1 MKYKQAFTIPE
12 HVSRVTSTL
21 NKAGF
26 EAYLIGGCVRDLC
39 MGITPKDWDI
49 TTNATPEQVVPLFEK
64 AVHENNFGMVAVV
77 DEEEPLDSPYRTIEV
92 TTYRSETTYS
102 NNRHPD
108 SIMYASTLAEDVKRR
123 DFTMNALA
131 YDVTHQ
137 EIIDHYN
144 GIEDIRNHRI
154 ITVGDAHERFDEDA
168 LRILRALRFSAQL
181 KFNIEE
187 KTEQAIFDHAKN
199 LTSISPERIRD
210 EFVKLIMSD
219 HPMHGLEL
227 TLNHGVLEY
236 ISPELKEGVGIDQ
249 SRNHVYD
256 VWEHCLRALQK
267 TADES
272 WPLYLRLSALFHD
285 VGKPRTRRWD
295 SEQKIYTFYGH
306 EVVGARMVEK
316 WMKRLRFSKELTR
329 RVILLVRYHMFFSD
343 PEQITL
349 SAARRMIR
357 NVGEENIWELMKL
370 RRADRI
376 GMGRPKAAPYRL
388 RKYEAM
394 IEEALR
400 DPISV
405 QQLKINGD
413 YMIRDMGMK
422 PGPRMGWILHALLD
436 EVLDDPKRNTQEW
449 LIERTRDLDE
459 LDDDTLKKLGEKGK
473 DKKDAYEEEAVKEL
487 HKKHGVA

>member
-1 MKYKQAFTIPE
+1 MKHTISFTIPKQVS
-12 HVSRVTSTL
+12 HVTTTL
-21 NKAGF
+21 QDAGY

-49 TTNATPEQVVPLFEK
+49 TTNATPEQVIPLFEK
-64 AVHENNFGMVAVV
+64 AVHENNFGMVAIVHE
-77 DEEEPLDSPYRTIEV
+77 DEPLDSPYRAIEV

-108 SIMYASTLAEDVKRR
+108 SITYATTLSEDVQRR

-131 YDVTHQ
+131 YDVRAG

-144 GIEDIRNHRI
+144 GLQDIKDKRI
-154 ITVGDAHERFDEDA
+154 VTVGQAHERFEEDA

-181 KFNIEE
+181 RFDIEE
-187 KTEQAIFDHAKN
+187 LTEKGIYDYARN
-199 LTSISPERIRD
+199 LTSISAERIRD
-210 EFVKLIMSD
+210 EFIKLIMSD
-219 HPMHGLEL
+219 HPMHGLQL
-227 TLNHGVLEY
+227 TLTHGALEY
-236 ISPELKEGVGIDQ
+236 ISPELKEGVGVDQ

-267 TADES
+267 TADEQ
-272 WPLYLRLSALFHD
+272 WPLYLRLAALFHD
-285 VGKPRTRRWD
+285 VGKPRTKRWD
-295 SEQKIYTFYGH
+295 KEQKIHTFYGH
-306 EVVGARMVEK
+306 EVVGARMVEQ
-316 WMKRLRFSKELTR
+316 WMKRLRFSKELTK
-329 RVILLVRYHMFFSD
+329 RVTLLVRYHMFFSD

-357 NVGEENIWELMKL
+357 NVGKENIWELMKL

-405 QQLKINGD
+405 QQLKIDGD
-413 YMIRDMGMK
+413 YMIRDMGMQ

-436 EVLDDPKRNTQEW
+436 EVLEDPKRNTHTW
-449 LIERTRDLDE
+449 LTERTRDLDE

-473 DKKDAYEEEAVKEL
+473 DKKEAYDQAEIKKL